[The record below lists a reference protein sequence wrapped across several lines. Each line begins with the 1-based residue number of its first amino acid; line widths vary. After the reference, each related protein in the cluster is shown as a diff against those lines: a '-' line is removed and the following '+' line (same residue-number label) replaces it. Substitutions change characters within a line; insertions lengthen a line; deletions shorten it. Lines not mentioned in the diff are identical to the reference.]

1 MTAIRI
7 ATRASDLA
15 LIQARSVADRVDR
28 ELGAPTEIV
37 PLTTT
42 GDREQDVSLAKIG
55 GKGLF
60 VKEIDEALLDGRA
73 DVAVHSAKDLPAVL
87 AEGLE
92 IVAFPQRAD
101 CRDALIARE
110 TGVTLHSLRTG
121 ARIGTGSARRA
132 AQLQRHQSDIEIV
145 ALRGNVA
152 TRLKKMDD
160 QNLDAVILACAG
172 LDRLGR
178 EDLIAQRIPTD
189 IVLPAIGQGALA
201 IVVRSGGALSKD
213 LTVLNDPQTACAVLA
228 ERGFLLRMGGD
239 CTTPLACLAESSSAG
254 MLRVRGLVAAMDGS
268 RIARGELE
276 VEIEKAESGGA
287 QLAERILA
295 SGGEELLAQS
305 REEVGA

>member
-7 ATRASDLA
+7 ATRASELA

-28 ELGAPTEIV
+28 ELGVPTEIV

-42 GDREQDVSLAKIG
+42 GDREQGVSLAKIG

-60 VKEIDEALLDGRA
+60 VKEIDEALLDGRV

-87 AEGLE
+87 AAGLE
-92 IVAFPQRAD
+92 IVAYPQRAD

-110 TGVTLHSLRTG
+110 AGSTLQSLRKG

-132 AQLQRHQSDIEIV
+132 AQLQRYQSDIEIV

-160 QNLDAVILACAG
+160 QDLDGVILACAG
-172 LDRLGR
+172 LDRLGL
-178 EDLIAQRIPTD
+178 EDRIEHRIPTD

-213 LTVLNDPQTACAVLA
+213 LAVLNDPQTACAVSA

-254 MLRVRGLVAAMDGS
+254 TLRVRGLVAAMDGS
-268 RIARGELE
+268 RIARDELE

-295 SGGEELLAQS
+295 AGGEELLAQS

>member
-7 ATRASDLA
+7 ATRASGLA
-15 LIQARSVADRVDR
+15 LIQARSVADRMDR
-28 ELGAPTEIV
+28 ELGAATEIV

-42 GDREQDVSLAKIG
+42 GDREQGVSLAKIG

-110 TGVTLHSLRTG
+110 TGVTLHSLRKG

-132 AQLQRHQSDIEIV
+132 AQLQHYQSDIEIV
-145 ALRGNVA
+145 ALRGNVT

-160 QNLDAVILACAG
+160 QDLDGVILACAG
-172 LDRLGR
+172 LDRLGLEGR
-178 EDLIAQRIPTD
+178 IEQRIPTD

-201 IVVRSGGALSKD
+201 IVVRSGDALSKD
-213 LTVLNDPQTACAVLA
+213 LAVLNDPQTACAVSA

-239 CTTPLACLAESSSAG
+239 CTTPLACLAESSSAET
-254 MLRVRGLVAAMDGS
+254 LRVRGLVAAMDGS